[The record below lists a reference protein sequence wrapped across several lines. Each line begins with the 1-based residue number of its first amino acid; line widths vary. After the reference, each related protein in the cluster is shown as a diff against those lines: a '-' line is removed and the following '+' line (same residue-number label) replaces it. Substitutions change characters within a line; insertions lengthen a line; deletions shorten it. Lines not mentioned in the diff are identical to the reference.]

1 MTWVKD
7 SLLWVVHGH
16 LPIFKISHKNSA
28 SVAQVLSHVAIKKLL
43 QTKEQPAC
51 TLGLSWNTF
60 WSSILILIH
69 QCFQTLFKTYN
80 FKFHAC
86 GSQCSK
92 FLLVR
97 NTKKESLAVCWQ
109 RFSYLCTYLN
119 LLGLQNVKYLNSMMS
134 LWVTS
139 NLAHL
144 IQNFFFLKKPSWGLN
159 FFIFFLVK

>member
-1 MTWVKD
+1 MVIY
-7 SLLWVVHGH
+7 LLSK
-16 LPIFKISHKNSA
+16 L
-28 SVAQVLSHVAIKKLL
+28 AIKIQQALL
-43 QTKEQPAC
+43 KCLVMLQLKNYCKQRNSRHARWVWVEIHFEVAF
-51 TLGLSWNTF
+51 LSWST
-60 WSSILILIH
+60 SV
-69 QCFQTLFKTYN
+69 FKTYYFN
-80 FKFHAC
+80 LHAC
-86 GSQCSK
+86 GSQCRK

>member
-51 TLGLSWNTF
+51 TLGLGWNKFWRHFDLYPTVFSRYINSTF
-60 WSSILILIH
+60 MLGDHNVVSFCRWEIPKKVLLSGDKGFH
-69 QCFQTLFKTYN
+69 TY
-80 FKFHAC
+80 F
-86 GSQCSK
+86 
-92 FLLVR
+92 
-97 NTKKESLAVCWQ
+97 
-109 RFSYLCTYLN
+109 N
-119 LLGLQNVKYLNSMMS
+119 LRWLEKICKRYLNSVMS
-134 LWVTS
+134 LWVNT

-144 IQNFFFLKKPSWGLN
+144 AQNFFALKKPSWGLN
-159 FFIFFLVK
+159 FFTFFLLK